1 MTPPPLPLHASRFT
15 FHAPRLTI
23 LLITLLAF
31 FLRVWQLADIPLGWR
46 DDELINVL
54 VISQKIVDGDWQ
66 VYYADASGNEALY
79 HALNALMLHLF
90 GANVVSFRL
99 VSAVLGTLTV
109 PLLYVVGRKWFHLS
123 VGLIAS
129 AGLAVSFWGLMYA
142 RFGLRQVMTPLLAL
156 LVFHFFWRAW
166 HRPPR
171 SAVPDSLLVALF
183 TALGFYT
190 YFASRGLPLI
200 FLAFAGY
207 LFLYNRELFWGN
219 WKKWLLMGVGTAV
232 LLIPLFLNLRQQPE
246 AEARVAELAAPLI
259 RAREGDFS
267 LIAEY
272 TWTTLRMFHHI
283 GDNEW
288 LYNISDRPI
297 FTRPVAFILW
307 VGVAGVLWDALHP
320 QRKNPASAFLFFW
333 FLAGISPGFIS
344 VPPASLGHTIV
355 AQPAVYL
362 LLGWPLGRLALAR
375 WPVALASIQKPL
387 LIVAS
392 LVLLGSTAFRDL
404 PDYFQVWPKLNMV
417 RFLYH
422 SDVKEMAAFL
432 TGHPEWTD
440 FALAGPLDGPWGK
453 LALTVDL
460 PENRVTAV
468 RPRWFNPERAM
479 MIEPATVFVNAPS
492 PYEPFLRSLG
502 VQVGGYEL
510 YEVMLT
516 LPTQPHTCFQNG
528 LCLVSAVF
536 QSDVLQL
543 GWRVERPLDL
553 PPIPLISNP
562 PPPGVY
568 AGPRLWVFAQLQDS
582 SNQFLV
588 GTDGLWVDPTTL
600 YPGDVFVQQHGLVVP
615 EGQVAKSVVF
625 GLYDPMTGERILT
638 EDGQDFLR
646 LQIEE

>member
-1 MTPPPLPLHASRFT
+1 MNHPPSPCPSHL
-15 FHAPRLTI
+15 PRLTI
-23 LLITLLAF
+23 LFITLLAF
-31 FLRVWQLADIPLGWR
+31 FLRVWQLADVPFGWR

-79 HALNALMLHLF
+79 HALNAGMLKLF
-90 GANVVSFRL
+90 GANVISFRL

-109 PLLYVVGRKWFHLS
+109 PLLYVVGRKWFHVS

-129 AGLAVSFWGLMYA
+129 AGLALSFWGLMYA
-142 RFGLRQVMTPLLAL
+142 RFGLRQVMTPMLAL
-156 LVFHFFWRAW
+156 LAFHFFWRAW
-166 HRPPR
+166 HRSPR
-171 SAVPDSLLVALF
+171 PAIQDSLFAALF

-200 FLAFAGY
+200 FLAFVGY
-207 LFLYNRELFWGN
+207 LLVYQRELFWRN
-219 WKKWLLMGVGTAV
+219 WKGWLLLGLGTAV
-232 LLIPLFLNLRQQPE
+232 LLIPLFLNLQQQPE
-246 AEARVAELAAPLI
+246 AEARVTELAAPLI

-267 LIAEY
+267 LMAEY
-272 TWTTLRMFHHI
+272 TWTTLNMFHRT

-288 LYNISDRPI
+288 LYNIPNRPI
-297 FTRPVAFILW
+297 FTWPVAFILW
-307 VGVAGVLWDALHP
+307 VGVAWVVWDALSP
-320 QRKNPASAFLFFW
+320 QRKNPTSAFLFFW

-362 LLGWPLGRLALAR
+362 LLAWPIGRLAAVR
-375 WPVALASIQKPL
+375 WPVILAPNRKPL
-387 LIVAS
+387 LVVAT
-392 LVLLGSTAFRDL
+392 LVLLGSIAFRDL
-404 PDYFQVWPKLNMV
+404 PDYFQVWPQRSMV

-432 TGHPEWTD
+432 TAHPQWTD

-460 PENRVTAV
+460 PENRETAV
-468 RPRWFNPERAM
+468 RPRWFNPERVM
-479 MIEPATVFVNAPS
+479 MIEPSMVFVNVVS
-492 PYEPFLRSLG
+492 PYEPFLRPLG

-510 YEVMLT
+510 NEVAFT
-516 LPTQPHTCFQNG
+516 LPAQEQTCFQNG

-536 QSDVLQL
+536 QNDVLTL

-568 AGPRLWVFAQLQDS
+568 AGPRLWVFAQLQD
-582 SNQFLV
+582 NNGQFLV
-588 GTDGLWVDPTTL
+588 GNDGLWVDPTTL
-600 YPGDVFVQQHGLVVP
+600 YPGDIFVQQHRLVIP
-615 EGQVAKSVVF
+615 EEQVAESAVF

-638 EDGQDFLR
+638 EDGREFLR
-646 LQIEE
+646 LEIGVE